1 MAHQLLQ
8 NLKNETEPQR
18 TEQRKGREN
27 QNELERRLLA
37 TVRWTVA
44 TAVAL
49 PQQSES
55 IVINR
60 RLTEVSMKIEASLSL
75 LKKKLTMYLEN

>member
-1 MAHQLLQ
+1 MAQ
-8 NLKNETEPQR
+8 TQR
-18 TEQRKGREN
+18 TEQRKGRES
-27 QNELERRLLA
+27 QNGLERRLLA
-37 TVRWTVA
+37 TVQWTVA

>member
-1 MAHQLLQ
+1 LQ
-8 NLKNETEPQR
+8 IDFSSPIETR
-18 TEQRKGREN
+18 FAGLSIGKTG
-27 QNELERRLLA
+27 
-37 TVRWTVA
+37 VS
-44 TAVAL
+44 VAL

>member
-1 MAHQLLQ
+1 MGALYF
-8 NLKNETEPQR
+8 EITR
-18 TEQRKGREN
+18 GF
-27 QNELERRLLA
+27 ERRLLA

-44 TAVAL
+44 TAVAF
-49 PQQSES
+49 PQKSES

>member
-1 MAHQLLQ
+1 MGALYF
-8 NLKNETEPQR
+8 EITR
-18 TEQRKGREN
+18 GF
-27 QNELERRLLA
+27 ERRLLA

-44 TAVAL
+44 TAVAF
-49 PQQSES
+49 PQKSES

-60 RLTEVSMKIEASLSL
+60 RLTEVPMKIEASLSL